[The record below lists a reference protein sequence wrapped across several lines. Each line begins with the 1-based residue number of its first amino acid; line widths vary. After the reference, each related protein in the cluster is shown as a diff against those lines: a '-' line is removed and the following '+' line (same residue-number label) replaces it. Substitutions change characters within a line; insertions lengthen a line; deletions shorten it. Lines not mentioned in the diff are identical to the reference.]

1 MEQTEYLYLINPENP
16 NIPET
21 SGDNIMKILEYLLP
35 IQAKI
40 IVYFLISLS
49 SAVERAT
56 VQEHPEHWF
65 SIWLSLPQALFI
77 LVQALWLRWAV
88 FLCCFGWWTSEILL
102 SVIYTLTLVITSLYI
117 TIHPSVFGYLLAVV
131 SFSYG
136 FLYGLP
142 LSGTFINVLSYMT
155 YVSLRLLIS
164 IEWLIVSSSTLFNS
178 QLLNRLWMSKAIT
191 LFNLYALESS
201 REF

>member
-1 MEQTEYLYLINPENP
+1 M
-16 NIPET
+16 
-21 SGDNIMKILEYLLP
+21 
-35 IQAKI
+35 
-40 IVYFLISLS
+40 
-49 SAVERAT
+49 
-56 VQEHPEHWF
+56 
-65 SIWLSLPQALFI
+65 
-77 LVQALWLRWAV
+77 
-88 FLCCFGWWTSEILL
+88 
-102 SVIYTLTLVITSLYI
+102 IYTLTLVITSLYI

-178 QLLNRLWMSKAIT
+178 QLLNRL
-191 LFNLYALESS
+191 
-201 REF
+201 

>member
-56 VQEHPEHWF
+56 VQEHPEH
-65 SIWLSLPQALFI
+65 
-77 LVQALWLRWAV
+77 
-88 FLCCFGWWTSEILL
+88 
-102 SVIYTLTLVITSLYI
+102 
-117 TIHPSVFGYLLAVV
+117 
-131 SFSYG
+131 
-136 FLYGLP
+136 
-142 LSGTFINVLSYMT
+142 
-155 YVSLRLLIS
+155 
-164 IEWLIVSSSTLFNS
+164 
-178 QLLNRLWMSKAIT
+178 
-191 LFNLYALESS
+191 
-201 REF
+201 